1 MQNSSI
7 IKLYIIL
14 LVEDVNFPPRQYSQR
29 ASKCCRHLN
38 LFGITQL
45 KIYCMIVSDKFHVTT
60 FWSNSFVLRVFYPL
74 FTALTACQSLASRLF
89 SSIFRVPGQIFAM
102 KIFKDIFSGDEMF
115 SDTYKFKL
123 IDGVLYEVYGKLITR
138 KMGDVTLDGANP
150 SAEEACEGTEDA
162 VESGVDVVLN
172 HRLMETYAFPDKK
185 SFTLYLKEYMKRLV
199 DKMNE
204 NGSTEVDV
212 FKTNIN
218 KVSAFLRIE

>member
-1 MQNSSI
+1 
-7 IKLYIIL
+7 
-14 LVEDVNFPPRQYSQR
+14 
-29 ASKCCRHLN
+29 
-38 LFGITQL
+38 
-45 KIYCMIVSDKFHVTT
+45 
-60 FWSNSFVLRVFYPL
+60 
-74 FTALTACQSLASRLF
+74 
-89 SSIFRVPGQIFAM
+89 M

-123 IDGVLYEVYGKLITR
+123 VDGVLYEVYGKLITR

-150 SAEEACEGTEDA
+150 SAEEASEDNDEA

-199 DKMNE
+199 DKMVE

-218 KVSAFLRIE
+218 KVMKDLLTRFKDLQFFTGENMDIENGMVAMLEYRDIGDDNVPVLMLFKHGLEEEKF

>member
-1 MQNSSI
+1 
-7 IKLYIIL
+7 
-14 LVEDVNFPPRQYSQR
+14 
-29 ASKCCRHLN
+29 
-38 LFGITQL
+38 
-45 KIYCMIVSDKFHVTT
+45 
-60 FWSNSFVLRVFYPL
+60 
-74 FTALTACQSLASRLF
+74 
-89 SSIFRVPGQIFAM
+89 M

-123 IDGVLYEVYGKLITR
+123 VDGVLYEVYGKLITR
-138 KMGDVTLDGANP
+138 KLGDVTLDGANP
-150 SAEEACEGTEDA
+150 SAEEASEDNDEA

-199 DKMNE
+199 DKMVE

-218 KVSAFLRIE
+218 KVMKDLLTRFKDLQFFTGENMDIENGMVAMLEYRDIGDDNVPVLMLFKHGLDEEKF